1 MREIDK
7 VGVQYARMQVLA
19 DVHGI
24 FFNAILM
31 FSGILGVWATVKA
44 ARRQGISGNFWGAL
58 AILTGL
64 STITLLIGI
73 VLTLQ
78 GFSPVTQRLQTY
90 FLYMAWLV
98 IIIPGMFSQLRGR
111 DDWSAALAFAML
123 CIFNL
128 FVGLSM
134 LERGLGSSWV
144 AGA

>member
-1 MREIDK
+1 
-7 VGVQYARMQVLA
+7 MQVLA

-31 FSGILGVWATVKA
+31 FSGILGVWATVMS

-64 STITLLIGI
+64 SVITLLAGI
-73 VLTLQ
+73 ILTLQ
-78 GFSPVTQRLQTY
+78 GFAPVSGRLQTY
-90 FLYMAWLV
+90 FIYMAWLV
-98 IIIPGMFSQLRGR
+98 IIIPGMFTQLRGR

-123 CIFNL
+123 SIFNL

-134 LERGLGSSWV
+134 LDRGLVGPWV